1 MICYH
6 LRMLEVHQLI
16 AIEARAY
23 VVYHSRKISV
33 KTLIFGHQWNL
44 KKNNHWFMAKC
55 VISSHTIPVVY
66 VFQCNFFFKLSH
78 WGRMTHI
85 CVNKVTIIS
94 SDNNKVTIISSD
106 NGLSPERRQAIVWT
120 NAEILL
126 IGTLGIIFSE
136 IVHGNSNILC
146 KKCTW
151 KCRLRNGVHFAS
163 MCLRGLSVLWH
174 TGHRGQASFLW
185 YIRLSYTRIKFVQW
199 LTHLIPK

>member
-1 MICYH
+1 MSCYH
-6 LRMLEVHQLI
+6 LRMPEVHQLI
-16 AIEARAY
+16 AIKARAY

-55 VISSHTIPVVY
+55 VISSHIIPVVY
-66 VFQCNFFFKLSH
+66 VFQCIYFNLNH

-85 CVNKVTIIS
+85 CVNKL
-94 SDNNKVTIISSD
+94 TIISSD
-106 NGLSPERRQAIVWT
+106 NGL
-120 NAEILL
+120 L
-126 IGTLGIIFSE
+126 IGTLGTIFSE
-136 IVHGNSNILC
+136 IVNGNSNILC

-151 KCRLRNGVHFAS
+151 KYRLRNGVHFAS

-174 TGHRGQASFLW
+174 TGHRGQARFLW
-185 YIRLSYTRIKFVQW
+185 YIRLSYTRLKFVQW